1 VCRAEWA
8 GGDVSSK
15 EIPYTGYQ
23 CIGKIMMESRI
34 EACRVTERFLVPM
47 SLGFDQQE
55 CFFSLTDIAECLSAD
70 EHTAFER
77 HVKSGKLSIA
87 VALHATQIVN
97 AQFAFPD

>member
-1 VCRAEWA
+1 
-8 GGDVSSK
+8 VSGK
-15 EIPYTGYQ
+15 EIPYAGDQ
-23 CIGKIMMESRI
+23 CIRTIMMESRI
-34 EACRVTERFLVPM
+34 EACRVTECFLVPM
-47 SLGFDQQE
+47 SLGFEQQE

-87 VALHATQIVN
+87 VALHATQIVD